1 MEESSNVMLYVIGF
15 CLRLGLLNSNL
26 FGLSERPELATPLN
40 SFKRLK
46 EGVYLEQSGRDPYD
60 GVLFHETPYTLK
72 IFSFLFSNCSETFIK
87 CLFVLADVATAVV
100 LSRVAK
106 LVAFRLVEQ
115 QAKNQDEYHKDT
127 FEELCLKKSDIISMS
142 NYVQVYIDF

>member
-1 MEESSNVMLYVIGF
+1 M
-15 CLRLGLLNSNL
+15 
-26 FGLSERPELATPLN
+26 
-40 SFKRLK
+40 
-46 EGVYLEQSGRDPYD
+46 
-60 GVLFHETPYTLK
+60 
-72 IFSFLFSNCSETFIK
+72 
-87 CLFVLADVATAVV
+87 LADVATAVV